1 MSMKKVF
8 AAAALA
14 FVSATVFAQNYPTQ
28 PVKLIVGFS
37 AGGANDVIA
46 RIIAQGI
53 QTRSNQSVVVYN
65 KPGAGSTLGTDE
77 LAKAP
82 PNGYTLLLG
91 STGGQAI
98 APFIYKTLPY
108 DPVND
113 VQPVTLIAKAAIA
126 LIVRKEFPAKSV
138 KELLAYAKANPGK
151 LNYASPGN
159 GTGSH
164 LTAELFKKM
173 TDTDIVH
180 VPYRGDMPAMSDVMA
195 GLADMTF
202 ASLPSAIAGLKSGK
216 VRVLAVTSSQ
226 RMRSM
231 PDVPTIAESGVPGFD
246 VSTWYGMFTTGG
258 TPAAVVDSIA
268 HEIALVAQDPAA
280 KSAIEKQGVE
290 VAVSKPS
297 EFREFVNMEMKRWGS
312 LARSLDI
319 EANN

>member
-14 FVSATVFAQNYPTQ
+14 FVSTTAFAQNYPTQ

-53 QTRSNQSVVVYN
+53 QTRSGQSVVVYN

-77 LAKAP
+77 LAKAS

-126 LIVRKEFPAKSV
+126 LIVRNEFPAKSV

-216 VRVLAVTSSQ
+216 VRILAVTSAQ
-226 RMRSM
+226 RMKSM
-231 PDVPTIAESGVPGFD
+231 PDVPTIAESGVAGFD

-290 VAVSKPS
+290 VAVSKPT
-297 EFREFVNMEMKRWGS
+297 EFREFMNTEMKRWGS